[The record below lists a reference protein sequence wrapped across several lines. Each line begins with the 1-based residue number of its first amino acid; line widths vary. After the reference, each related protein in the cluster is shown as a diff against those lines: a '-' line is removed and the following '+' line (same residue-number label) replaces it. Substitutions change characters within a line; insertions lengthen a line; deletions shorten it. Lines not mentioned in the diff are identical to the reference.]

1 MNSEFSKASLEK
13 TSLKLESADS
23 QVLLARF
30 YYASPF
36 TLICTMGGKILAS
49 GQVKRAAVIGSGA
62 MGHGITELLAMNGYE
77 VVMVDINDEI
87 LRDAKEKI
95 QWSLG
100 KFVEKRRIRQEDA
113 DATLARIGTTTS
125 YEEAGKDVG
134 FAIEAA
140 PENMN
145 LKKTIFAKLDQ
156 ATPMHAILASNTSTL
171 SITEMGKATKRSDK
185 VAGMHF
191 FNPPH
196 QMALVEVIKG
206 DGTSQETITVLAE
219 LAKKLGKT
227 PIIVRRDVRG
237 FIVNRILGAAFN
249 EAFWAYYRKEGT
261 MLGIDA
267 SVKYTGGFPM
277 GWFELAD
284 FVGLDIAY
292 DVGRILYEAY
302 GERFKPC
309 SEVIDPLIKER
320 KFGQKAGAGFY
331 DWTKGRP
338 RIPFNLLDEY
348 DVERSWAVAVNE
360 AAWLISDDAASPED
374 IDTGMKLGTYWP
386 QGPCE
391 HADRTGLDVIA
402 NKLKELY
409 VKYNMEMYKPC
420 PLLEE
425 YVSKGWT
432 GKKAG
437 RGFYQ

>member
-1 MNSEFSKASLEK
+1 
-13 TSLKLESADS
+13 
-23 QVLLARF
+23 
-30 YYASPF
+30 
-36 TLICTMGGKILAS
+36 MGGRILTAEKI
-49 GQVKRAAVIGSGA
+49 RRTAVIGSGA

-77 VVMVDINDEI
+77 VTMVDINDEI
-87 LRDAKEKI
+87 LQKAKEKI
-95 QWSLG
+95 KWSLG

-113 DATLARIGTTTS
+113 EAALGRVVTTTN
-125 YEEAGKDVG
+125 YEQAGKDVD

-140 PENMN
+140 PENMD
-145 LKKTIFAKLDQ
+145 LKKTVFTKLDQ
-156 ATPMHAILASNTSTL
+156 VTPPHAILASNTSTL
-171 SITEMGKATKRSDK
+171 SITEMGKATKRPDK

-196 QMALVEVIKG
+196 QMALVEVVKG
-206 DGTSQETITVLAE
+206 DGTSQETITALAE
-219 LAKKLGKT
+219 LARKLGKT
-227 PIIVRRDVRG
+227 PVIVRKDVRG

-249 EAFWAYYRKEGT
+249 EAFWVYQRKEAT

-284 FVGLDIAY
+284 FVGLDIDY
-292 DVGRILYEAY
+292 EVGKILYEAY

-309 SEVIDPLIKER
+309 SEVIDPLIKEH
-320 KFGQKAGAGFY
+320 KLGQKTGTGFY

-348 DVERSWAVAVNE
+348 DVDRSWAVAVNE
-360 AAWLISDDAASPED
+360 AAWLINDDAASPED
-374 IDTGMKLGTYWP
+374 IDTAMKLGTFWP

-402 NKLKELY
+402 NKLKELHA
-409 VKYNMEMYKPC
+409 KYKMEMYKPC

-437 RGFYQ
+437 RGFYK